1 MAKLKMKRTGFVL
14 DMTPLVDIA
23 FLLLTFFM
31 FTAKFKSEAESE
43 QKFQIK
49 RPKASADTSK
59 LPDKNLAII
68 KIAID
73 SVSPNDTSYYYEM
86 TNEKDRSIVYASAPG
101 IEDAQRTKMQL
112 KATLVALDGLIRETR
127 ISNPATRFA
136 IDADKRVRFKWVSD
150 CMEVMRKNRATA
162 FNLVTDKKQGM

>member
-1 MAKLKMKRTGFVL
+1 MAKVKMKRTGFVL

-59 LPDKNLAII
+59 LPDKDLAII

-73 SVSPNDTSYYYEM
+73 SVAIGDTSYYYEM
-86 TNEKDRSIVYASAPG
+86 TNDKGELTCVS
-101 IEDAQRTKMQL
+101 
-112 KATLVALDGLIRETR
+112 R
-127 ISNPATRFA
+127 ITMAVLLP
-136 IDADKRVRFKWVSD
+136 K
-150 CMEVMRKNRATA
+150 
-162 FNLVTDKKQGM
+162 

>member
-1 MAKLKMKRTGFVL
+1 MSKVKMKRTGFVL

-49 RPKASADTSK
+49 RPKATPDTTR
-59 LPDKNLAII
+59 LPDKDLAII

-73 SVSPNDTSYYYEM
+73 SVNTSDTSYYYEM
-86 TNEKDRSIVYASAPG
+86 NNEKDRAIVYKTAVG
-101 IEDAQRTKMQL
+101 IDDSQRSKMQI
-112 KATLVALDGLIRETR
+112 KATLANLEELIDKTR
-127 ISNPATRFA
+127 RQKKTTEFA
-136 IDADKRVRFKWVSD
+136 IDADKRIRFKWLND
-150 CMEVMRKNRATA
+150 CMEVMRKKLATD
-162 FNLVTDKKQGM
+162 FKLVTDKKQGM

>member
-1 MAKLKMKRTGFVL
+1 MSKVKMKRTGFVL

-59 LPDKNLAII
+59 IPDKNLAII

-73 SVSPNDTSYYYEM
+73 SANIGDTSYYYEM
-86 TNEKDRSIVYASAPG
+86 TNEKDRAVVYATAKG
-101 IEDAQRTKMQL
+101 IDDAQRLKMQI
-112 KATLVALDGLIRETR
+112 KATLPNLEELVQETR
-127 ISNPATRFA
+127 IQNPSTKFA
-136 IDADKRVRFKWVSD
+136 IDADKRIRFKWLND
-150 CMEVMRKNRATA
+150 CMDVMRKKKATA